1 MSEYSK
7 PLPEID
13 GSARTYWE
21 GCKAGKL
28 LLPRCRSCG
37 ELFFYP
43 KHFCPACLS
52 EELEW
57 VEASGKGIVH
67 TFTVISRAPSGAFEA
82 DVPYVIAI
90 IDLQE
95 GLRMLSNV
103 IGIPP
108 DQVRVGMPVEVVFEK
123 VTEDVTLPKFRPFG
137 SV

>member
-1 MSEYSK
+1 MSEYMK
-7 PLPEID
+7 PLPDVEN
-13 GSARTYWE
+13 AKTYWE

-52 EELEW
+52 GDLEW
-57 VEASGKGIVH
+57 VEASGKGIIH
-67 TFTVISRAPSGAFEA
+67 TFTVISRAPSSAYEA

-108 DQVRVGMPVEVVFEK
+108 DQVRVGMPVEVVFEQ
-123 VTEDVTLPKFRPFG
+123 VTEEVTLPKFRPLG
-137 SV
+137 SA